1 MFSVEGEEVA
11 YTRIIDTAAS
21 KGAVED
27 WLVQVEEV
35 MLKSVKNVIEQSYQ
49 DYLKRSRD
57 KWVISWAGQAVLA
70 ISMMFWTMQAEEAM
84 KKSGLPGLQQFWDR
98 LSNQL

>member
-27 WLVQVEEV
+27 WLV
-35 MLKSVKNVIEQSYQ
+35 
-49 DYLKRSRD
+49 
-57 KWVISWAGQAVLA
+57 
-70 ISMMFWTMQAEEAM
+70 
-84 KKSGLPGLQQFWDR
+84 
-98 LSNQL
+98 